1 VAESITPLEL
11 FRAIAEG
18 QISEI
23 LDVRN
28 TDEFEA
34 SQVEGSQPVPTRN
47 VPVYR
52 VMEELA
58 EEADRTRE
66 DAVVVCGQGNGS
78 QLVTEEFEALG
89 LRTRSLAGG
98 TDAWNRLLVPCEIEE
113 LPGTVRVWQFQR
125 PSKAC
130 LSYVVGVPGE
140 RCIIAD
146 PTRQPQPYLDLA
158 SEHGMEVT
166 HVVDTHV
173 HADHISG
180 GPVLAAELGVE
191 YHLPPEDCGGVVPF
205 PNRPLKDGEV
215 LDLGSAEVKVMSMH
229 LPGHT
234 PGTIALLVSDL
245 VLLVGDTIF
254 VRLGPTRPDRLGR
267 GARTGPLPQRPR
279 PTAAAGAG
287 DDRGTSALVE
297 LGGDQPR
304 RARGHH
310 TRGRVHRDPA
320 QRGGNGEVRRG
331 DRHLVAGG
339 SRLLRHDPARQRR
352 EGGPARGRGRR
363 PRPGPQPVRRV
374 DVAGLTRCARC
385 ADLGAGPGAS
395 RLHEVGEAPDYRFM
409 LANERTFL
417 AWVRTA
423 LAMMAAGVAVVRCSS
438 SRDSTWSGMPSV
450 SS

>member
-1 VAESITPLEL
+1 VAEPITPLEL

-140 RCIIAD
+140 RCIIVD

-254 VRLGPTRPDRLGR
+254 VRGLGRPDLTGSAEELARDLFRSVHDRLRPLPPETIVAPAHWSSSEEINHDGLVVTTLADVFTATLLNEEAMEKFVEEIVTSLPAAPGSYDTIRLVNAGKVAPPEDEVDVLDLGR
-267 GARTGPLPQRPR
+267 NQC
-279 PTAAAGAG
+279 AAS
-287 DDRGTSALVE
+287 TS
-297 LGGDQPR
+297 
-304 RARGHH
+304 
-310 TRGRVHRDPA
+310 
-320 QRGGNGEVRRG
+320 
-331 DRHLVAGG
+331 
-339 SRLLRHDPARQRR
+339 
-352 EGGPARGRGRR
+352 
-363 PRPGPQPVRRV
+363 
-374 DVAGLTRCARC
+374 
-385 ADLGAGPGAS
+385 
-395 RLHEVGEAPDYRFM
+395 
-409 LANERTFL
+409 LA
-417 AWVRTA
+417 
-423 LAMMAAGVAVVRCSS
+423 
-438 SRDSTWSGMPSV
+438 
-450 SS
+450 